1 MMQARLLTAPE
12 VPGFGYF
19 TPAPVLAAK
28 PNLTLVQRTRP
39 ITPLDQMYA
48 YFTAE

>member
-1 MMQARLLTAPE
+1 MYARILAAPQLSE

-19 TPAPVLAAK
+19 TPIPATK
-28 PNLTLVQRTRP
+28 SDLTPVQRANP
-39 ITPLDQMYA
+39 VTPLDQMYA

>member
-1 MMQARLLTAPE
+1 MMQARLSITPE

-19 TPAPVLAAK
+19 TPSPAVPAK
-28 PNLTLVQRTRP
+28 PSLTLVQRAKP
-39 ITPLDQMYA
+39 ATPLDQMYA